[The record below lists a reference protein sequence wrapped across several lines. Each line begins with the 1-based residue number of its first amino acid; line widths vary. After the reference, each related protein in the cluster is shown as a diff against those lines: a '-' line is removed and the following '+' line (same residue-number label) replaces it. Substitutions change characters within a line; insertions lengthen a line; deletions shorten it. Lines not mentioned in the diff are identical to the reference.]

1 MEIIYIP
8 LDLIDDSELNVRNDL
23 SAGTEDASLDDLA
36 MSIQEVGL
44 HQPILVRS
52 AGDRYQLVA
61 GRRRVMACRSL
72 GHAEIASSVLDVPD
86 DDEAVIISLTENFH
100 RADMSPVDKAM
111 AFSKLFDVLGSY
123 EEVSKRVCLA
133 VPTVRK
139 YAVLM
144 NLADSIR
151 DTVGTSEGS
160 EGVNVLSELAK
171 RFDPEDQEEALDIVE
186 GLKSSAK
193 AKILRESDG
202 SLDALP
208 EIRIR
213 VLEELGFRVCRESL
227 CPILSVAVRDTI
239 KGIAESLPHMTLLEF
254 RNRFVGS

>member
-1 MEIIYIP
+1 MEIISIP
-8 LDLIDDSELNVRNDL
+8 LDLIDESELNVRNDL

-44 HQPILVRS
+44 HQPILVRL

-72 GHAEIASSVLDVPD
+72 GHAEIDSLVLDVPD
-86 DDEAVIISLTENFH
+86 DEMVIISLTENFH

-111 AFSKLFDVLGSY
+111 AFSMLFDVLGSY

-133 VPTVRK
+133 VSTVRK

-171 RFDPEDQEEALDIVE
+171 HFAREDQREALDLVE
-186 GLKSSAK
+186 GLKNSAK
-193 AKILRESDG
+193 AKILRESNG

-208 EIRIR
+208 EVRLR
-213 VLEELGFRVCRESL
+213 VLEEELSLRVCRESL
-227 CPILSVAVRDTI
+227 CPILSIAVRDTI
-239 KGIAESLPHMTLLEF
+239 KGIAESLPQMTLLEF